1 MHWEILNNMKL
12 YFAPLEGITTYT
24 FRNVHH
30 EMFGGCDEYFAPF
43 ITPTDNEKLSVKNL
57 RDVLPQNNT
66 CPLRVQCL
74 ASSETA
80 FVSFA
85 EKMMSYGY
93 DDVNL
98 NLGCPSGTV
107 VKKARGSGA
116 LKDLARLDEF
126 LDYIFKNS
134 KTKISIKT
142 RTGFYSHDEF
152 DALLKIYSKYPVSEL
167 IVHPRVREEYY
178 RLPVNMESFSKAFD
192 YNFNLCYNGDVNSSS
207 DFRNIISE
215 YPSVSSVMIGRG
227 AVRNPAIFREISGGK
242 PLETS
247 ELISF
252 SKELEKRY
260 FAILNSDMYTLH
272 KLKEIWLYAMDNYPL
287 EKKILKAVKKAN
299 KLSELNSAINCLPEI
314 LS

>member
-1 MHWEILNNMKL
+1 MKL

-24 FRNVHH
+24 FRNVHS
-30 EMFGGCDEYFAPF
+30 EIFGGCDEYFAPF

-57 RDVLPQNNT
+57 RDVIPENNN
-66 CPLRVQCL
+66 CILRVQCL

-80 FVSFA
+80 FVTFT
-85 EKMMSYGY
+85 EKMKSYGY
-93 DDVNL
+93 NDVNL

-107 VKKARGSGA
+107 VKKSRGSGA
-116 LKDLARLDEF
+116 LKDLERLDKF
-126 LDYIFKNS
+126 LSHIFEHS
-134 KTKISIKT
+134 KTSISIKT
-142 RTGFYSHDEF
+142 RTGFFSHDEF

-178 RLPVNMESFSKAFD
+178 KLPVNMESFSKAVSCGFS
-192 YNFNLCYNGDVNSSS
+192 LCYNGDVNSSS

-215 YPSVSSVMIGRG
+215 YPSASSVMIGRG
-227 AVRNPAIFREISGGK
+227 CVRNPALFREIKGGK
-242 PLETS
+242 PLDTS

-252 SKELEKRY
+252 SNELEKRY

-272 KLKEIWLYAMDNYPL
+272 KLKEIWLYAIDNYPL

-314 LS
+314 LN